1 MWSVLLWMPANEGDS
16 LQQLLF
22 VSHIYRGQ
30 RGADSSL
37 FIPLL
42 VSCACGSGQDTW
54 STAWGCPGIRGV
66 LWGCAGP
73 VGLCRI
79 CGAVQTW
86 GAVLWPCTGLFG
98 VPGNAA
104 PSLLPSTPGLRIR
117 LFNFSLKLLTCLL
130 YIVRVLLDNPEE
142 GIGW

>member
-1 MWSVLLWMPANEGDS
+1 MRGIHSS
-16 LQQLLF
+16 SSSF
-22 VSHIYRGQ
+22 VSHIHRGQ
-30 RGADSSL
+30 QGADSWPFIAVLCLWLWAGHVEQSL
-37 FIPLL
+37 
-42 VSCACGSGQDTW
+42 GSAAG
-54 STAWGCPGIRGV
+54 SPGIRT
-66 LWGCAGP
+66 
-73 VGLCRI
+73 
-79 CGAVQTW
+79 CGAVL
-86 GAVLWPCTGLFG
+86 GLCTGLFG